1 MKARDYPSM
10 AQLRPKQALNSIF
23 CFLVL
28 LLAGSF
34 ELSPA
39 AEAFSCSG
47 NSTTQ
52 QVFELESLVGIL
64 ARQSTLVHSIVY
76 IIQSFI
82 PDLW

>member
-10 AQLRPKQALNSIF
+10 ARLRPKQALKSIF
-23 CFLVL
+23 CLLVF

-52 QVFELESLVGIL
+52 QVCIQMGVPCLNPFC
-64 ARQSTLVHSIVY
+64 QSSWCTVMS
-76 IIQSFI
+76 
-82 PDLW
+82 